1 MKRFITLFVSVLFLA
16 GCGSISVPKSNME
29 RGSFYSIDLQKLVVC
44 HHIET
49 TCLSLTLM
57 ASYHRP
63 LDGIAAEYGQAAIP
77 GPNIPLNLARLMIN
91 PPDQRYSAEQRGE
104 TGRYYRVPI
113 NASTNK
119 IWAGLRAADDNLAI
133 R

>member
-1 MKRFITLFVSVLFLA
+1 MKRLITLFVSAIVLA

-44 HHIET
+44 HHLET
-49 TCLSLTLM
+49 DCLSLSSL
-57 ASYHRP
+57 ASYHHP
-63 LDGIAAEYGQAAIP
+63 LDGIAAEYGQPEIS
-77 GPNIPLNLARLMIN
+77 GPNIPLSIARLMVN
-91 PPDQRYSAEQRGE
+91 PPDQRYTAEQRGE
-104 TGRYYRVPI
+104 TGRFYRVPI

-119 IWAGLRAADDNLAI
+119 IWAGLRAADDNLAV